1 MTNYKLNMPER
12 LGVMGL
18 LPKETNY
25 VTLKILNNV
34 RKKLAPSEEEK
45 KEYEIKLN
53 PDGTLKSWNPEKAV
67 KETTI
72 EIGETGVEFVKEAL
86 RKLSDENKLTNQHLS
101 LYEKFI
107 DSAPEEKKEE

>member
-1 MTNYKLNMPER
+1 MANYKLNMPER

-25 VTLKILNNV
+25 VTLKILNKL
-34 RKKLAPSEEEK
+34 REQLAPSEEEK
-45 KEYEIKLN
+45 KEHSIKLN
-53 PDGTLKSWNPEKAV
+53 PDGTIKSWDV
-67 KETTI
+67 KTVLNETTI
-72 EIGETGVEFVKEAL
+72 DIGETGVELTKEAL

-107 DSAPEEKKEE
+107 DSTPEKKEEK